1 MVSVPNYAG
10 ETADEL
16 KSESGIRVSANSLIV
31 REAVPADV
39 AEIVELIK
47 DLAVY
52 VKEEEGVVKV
62 TPEQLF

>member
-16 KSESGIRVSANSLIV
+16 KSESEIRVSANSFIV

-47 DLAVY
+47 GLAVY

>member
-1 MVSVPNYAG
+1 M
-10 ETADEL
+10 
-16 KSESGIRVSANSLIV
+16 SANSLIV